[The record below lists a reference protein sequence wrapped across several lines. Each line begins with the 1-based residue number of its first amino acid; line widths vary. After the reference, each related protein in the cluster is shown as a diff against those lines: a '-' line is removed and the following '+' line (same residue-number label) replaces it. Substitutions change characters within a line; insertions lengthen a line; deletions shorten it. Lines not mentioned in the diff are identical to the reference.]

1 MEELHEECGVFGVF
15 QHPQAAQLT
24 YFGLHALQHRGQEGA
39 GIAAADGQ
47 GIRCHKGKGLLTEAF
62 RPGDLEPLAGSCAV
76 GHVRY
81 GTGRRQ
87 RNPEH
92 PAAGGE
98 GPHRLPWPQC
108 TTARSSTRAELED
121 ALESRGSIFQ
131 GTSDSEILL
140 HMIQRGRGTLLEKIT
155 AACRRLDGAFAFL
168 ILTEKS
174 LYAVRDKNG
183 LRPLSLGQIDGGFC
197 LSSETC
203 AFENIGA
210 HFIRDIEPGEIVKLS
225 DKGLESSYYTADRQ
239 HRLCAMEYVYFSRPD
254 SDLSGMNVHAV
265 RKKTGRLL
273 ARRDSGQLSADI
285 VVGVPDSSL
294 SAAMG
299 YSEESGLPCEMGL
312 IKNRYVGRT
321 FIEPTQ
327 ALRDMGVKLKLSA
340 NRTVVSG
347 KRIVLLDDSL
357 VRGTTSRRLI
367 TLLRSAGAREVHLRI
382 ASPAIRYPCFYG
394 VDMATREEL
403 ASAGASTEVLCRRLG
418 ADSLR
423 FLEVDDLC
431 AAYGGK
437 AFCFACFDGGYVT
450 PLYSHEAAGRE

>member
-15 QHPQAAQLT
+15 HHPQAAQLT

-39 GIAAADGQ
+39 GIAAADGRD
-47 GIRCHKGKGLLTEAF
+47 IRCHKGKGLLTEAF
-62 RPGDLEPLAGSCAV
+62 RPGDLDALPGGSAV

-81 GTGRRQ
+81 GT
-87 RNPEH
+87 
-92 PAAGGE
+92 AGGSE
-98 GPHRLPWPQC
+98 LQNIQPLV
-108 TTARSSTRAELED
+108 ARGRIGCLAAVHNGQIINAAELEE

-183 LRPLSLGQIDGGFC
+183 LRPLSLGKIGEGYC

-203 AFENIGA
+203 AFESIGA
-210 HFIRDIEPGEIVKLS
+210 RFIRDIAPGEIVKLS
-225 DKGLESSYYTADRQ
+225 DHGLESSYYAEDRR

-254 SDLSGMNVHAV
+254 SDLGGMNVHAV
-265 RKKTGRLL
+265 RKETGRML
-273 ARRDSGQLSADI
+273 ARRDRGRLSADI

-299 YSEESGLPCEMGL
+299 YSEESGLPYEMGL

-367 TLLRSAGAREVHLRI
+367 TLLRGAGAKEVHLRI

-403 ASAGASTEVLCRRLG
+403 ASAGASPDELCRRLG

-423 FLEVDDLC
+423 FLEVDDLR
-431 AAYGGK
+431 AAYGGD

-450 PLYSHEAAGRE
+450 PLYSHGAAGRG

>member
-15 QHPQAAQLT
+15 HHPQAAQLT

-39 GIAAADGQ
+39 GIAAADGRD
-47 GIRCHKGKGLLTEAF
+47 IRCHKGKGLLTEAF
-62 RPGDLEPLAGSCAV
+62 RPGDLDALPGGSAV

-81 GTGRRQ
+81 GT
-87 RNPEH
+87 
-92 PAAGGE
+92 AGGSE
-98 GPHRLPWPQC
+98 LQNIQPLV
-108 TTARSSTRAELED
+108 ARGRIGCLAAVHNGQIINAAELEE

-183 LRPLSLGQIDGGFC
+183 PRPLSLANPGDGWWV
-197 LSSETC
+197 SSESC
-203 AFENIGA
+203 AFDILGA
-210 HFIRDIEPGEIVKLS
+210 HLIRDIAPGEIVKLS
-225 DKGLESSYYTADRQ
+225 DHGLESSYYADDRR

-254 SDLSGMNVHAV
+254 SDLGGMNVHAV
-265 RKKTGRLL
+265 RKETGRML
-273 ARRDSGQLSADI
+273 ARRDRGQLSADI

-299 YSEESGLPCEMGL
+299 YSEESGLPYEMGL

-367 TLLRSAGAREVHLRI
+367 TLLRGAGAKEVHLRI

-403 ASAGASTEVLCRRLG
+403 ASAGASPDELCRRLG

-423 FLEVDDLC
+423 FLEVDDLR
-431 AAYGGK
+431 AAYGGD

-450 PLYSHEAAGRE
+450 PLYSHGAAGRG

>member
-1 MEELHEECGVFGVF
+1 M
-15 QHPQAAQLT
+15 
-24 YFGLHALQHRGQEGA
+24 
-39 GIAAADGQ
+39 
-47 GIRCHKGKGLLTEAF
+47 
-62 RPGDLEPLAGSCAV
+62 
-76 GHVRY
+76 
-81 GTGRRQ
+81 
-87 RNPEH
+87 
-92 PAAGGE
+92 
-98 GPHRLPWPQC
+98 
-108 TTARSSTRAELED
+108 
-121 ALESRGSIFQ
+121 
-131 GTSDSEILL
+131 
-140 HMIQRGRGTLLEKIT
+140 
-155 AACRRLDGAFAFL
+155 
-168 ILTEKS
+168 
-174 LYAVRDKNG
+174 RDKNG

-254 SDLSGMNVHAV
+254 SDLSGMNVHTV

-273 ARRDSGQLSADI
+273 AGGTAGSFRPYCGRGCRIPPSRRQ
-285 VVGVPDSSL
+285 
-294 SAAMG
+294 G